1 MSQDDIKFDDL
12 AHWDYKLT
20 EKDLFYWSDKLM
32 GFFIR
37 KKNIAKSNKVWD
49 KIKEAL
55 SIKFSSMPVYDE
67 KYISSQSK
75 RI

>member
-37 KKNIAKSNKVWD
+37 KKILQKA
-49 KIKEAL
+49 
-55 SIKFSSMPVYDE
+55 IKFGTRL
-67 KYISSQSK
+67 K
-75 RI
+75 RH